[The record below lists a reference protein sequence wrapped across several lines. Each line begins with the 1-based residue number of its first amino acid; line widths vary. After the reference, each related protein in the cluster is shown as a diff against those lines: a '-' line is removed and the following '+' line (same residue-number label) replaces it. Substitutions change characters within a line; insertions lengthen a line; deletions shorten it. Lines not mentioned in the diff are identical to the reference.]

1 MRIEKNYIAWLTV
14 SGNVELVTSVLPI
27 VSIYIIYKALLFFLF
42 CVQGHG
48 VQGEDGS
55 GGYGG
60 NSSGEEWHSCDSS
73 KLNRKRKASRETG
86 GRPSRRMRIEKNY
99 ITWLTV
105 SGL

>member
-1 MRIEKNYIAWLTV
+1 MCLAHCVNLHH
-14 SGNVELVTSVLPI
+14 LQ
-27 VSIYIIYKALLFFLF
+27 SITFLSIL
-42 CVQGHG
+42 CTGPQGHG

-73 KLNRKRKASRETG
+73 KLNRKWKASRETG
-86 GRPSRRMRIEKNY
+86 ERPSRRMRIEKNY